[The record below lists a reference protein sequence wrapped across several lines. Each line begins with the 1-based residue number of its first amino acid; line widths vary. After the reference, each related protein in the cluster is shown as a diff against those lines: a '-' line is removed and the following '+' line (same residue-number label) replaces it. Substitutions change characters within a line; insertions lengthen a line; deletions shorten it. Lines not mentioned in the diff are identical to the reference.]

1 MSQTMMRVVKN
12 KENPYLMLNKTS
24 INDRNL
30 SWKSKGLHAYLLSL
44 PDDWKIYIE
53 ELKKH
58 ANDGREST
66 ANGIKELIENGYID
80 RKSVHDEKGRFKGY
94 EYLVFEVPGT
104 ENGKPVNGKTEIGI
118 SENGKLEAT
127 NKELKPKNKRTE
139 KSSSTPPPEK
149 TIDDDEALNFCNE
162 FKKQTGADL
171 IPRAIKTLIK
181 TYGINKLN
189 KDLCTFTSKKIKLD
203 NIAGSF
209 VSYVL
214 GEFIL
219 PVNQDIKVEQFNFK
233 ERQYSIEDFRNYEKN
248 YDEPEVSQWLR

>member
-24 INDRNL
+24 LNDSKL

-53 ELKKH
+53 ELKEH

-66 ANGIKELIENGYID
+66 SNGIKELIENGYID

-94 EYLVFEVPGT
+94 EYLVFEVPT
-104 ENGKPVNGKTEIGI
+104 ENGKPVNGKTE
-118 SENGKLEAT
+118 NVKLKAT
-127 NKELKPKNKRTE
+127 NKELKPNNNKTE
-139 KSSSTPPPEK
+139 KSSSPSPPEK
-149 TIDDDEALNFCNE
+149 IDDESLNFCQE

-171 IPRAIKTLIK
+171 IPRAVKTLIK
-181 TYGINKLN
+181 TYGIEKLK
-189 KDLCTFTSKKIKLD
+189 KDFTTFTSKKIKVD

-219 PVNQDIKVEQFNFK
+219 PVSQDIKIDQFNFK
-233 ERQYSIEDFRNYEKN
+233 ERQYTIEDFKSYEKN
-248 YDEPEVSQWLR
+248 YDEPEVSL